1 MQQATGSGCLI
12 RRNFASTHA
21 LGISLPCFCYGCIT
35 TAFAAAAQR
44 QPSAAPLAT
53 STDRHERWCATTPHD
68 RAQVRGRA
76 SGVRCKAMLG
86 RRHEPHDMR
95 KNMLNKGDAFS
106 KTGNVKFASLDL
118 VLVPTLLFRYH
129 FERLREFETKISL
142 TILFQNHILLAPK
155 YFQIRS
161 L

>member
-1 MQQATGSGCLI
+1 MGASLSFCPSFLGVLSQACVTPTIHTDGVAV
-12 RRNFASTHA
+12 RMN
-21 LGISLPCFCYGCIT
+21 
-35 TAFAAAAQR
+35 AQR